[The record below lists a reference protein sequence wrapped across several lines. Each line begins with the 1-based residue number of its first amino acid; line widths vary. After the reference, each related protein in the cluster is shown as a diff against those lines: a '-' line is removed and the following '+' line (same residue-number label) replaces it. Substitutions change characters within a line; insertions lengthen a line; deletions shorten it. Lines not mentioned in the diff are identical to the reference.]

1 MVAKQSKAGHRLSFS
16 ISSSCDESILDAKQI
31 TLNVQQYSAS
41 ARPVLPINKK
51 EEEDEDENPLTEGDL
66 CVGVAS
72 VRKAFASLVP
82 FFSRQHSEHTCA
94 LLIKENFGLSFF

>member
-66 CVGVAS
+66 CVDVAS
-72 VRKAFASLVP
+72 VCVESICLVVPSLGNTV
-82 FFSRQHSEHTCA
+82 STHVLC
-94 LLIKENFGLSFF
+94 